1 MRSDGRRAVVG
12 GTRAR
17 RGRLALGG
25 AATLLAL
32 GACGVVSR
40 PQSHPSGRQGT
51 LLYTVGRLSFE
62 APAAWDA
69 SGDARRVLLVGPGT
83 EGRLDARQVDR
94 KFADVAQCLAD
105 AEAALQRGGERLTGV
120 RRHPSTLAGR
130 KAVFQEADHDRWH
143 GWAWAVCD
151 HGEQYRV
158 FLTAPAPV
166 GDATI
171 RAMRLVSSSATLG
184 AR

>member
-1 MRSDGRRAVVG
+1 MTRDARRA
-12 GTRAR
+12 TA
-17 RGRLALGG
+17 AG
-25 AATLLAL
+25 ALLAL
-32 GACGVVSR
+32 ASCGIVSR
-40 PQSHPSGRQGT
+40 PQSHPSGNAGT
-51 LLYTVGRLSFE
+51 LTYTVGRLSFE
-62 APAAWDA
+62 APSGWDA

-83 EGRLDARQVDR
+83 AGRLDARQVDR
-94 KFADVAQCLAD
+94 KFADDAQCLSDAD
-105 AEAALQRGGERLTGV
+105 AALQRGGERLTGV
-120 RRHPSTLAGR
+120 RRHASTLAGH
-130 KAVFQEADHDRWH
+130 KALYQEADRDGWH

-171 RAMRLVSSSATLG
+171 RAMRLVSSSATLA